1 MLALVLLIQLST
13 HGAVPAAAPLDW
25 MSPDKLGVCI
35 GMERAD
41 VEATIER
48 AGLKAEPGKYSRQL
62 VLHYA
67 ETRTVTMQF
76 VDDRLQSIRFELVD
90 FIPAVRGA
98 YEERPGPIEKRPG
111 YGAPEEKGD
120 RAVVMFNRESP
131 NVMVVLSTV
140 PDDAFGRQG
149 LGFLAI
155 RWFDPAA
162 DKISQ

>member
-1 MLALVLLIQLST
+1 MLALVLLLQLST
-13 HGAVPAAAPLDW
+13 QAANPEAALDW

-35 GMERAD
+35 GMERGD
-41 VEATIER
+41 VETTIER

-62 VLHYA
+62 VVHYS
-67 ETRTVTMQF
+67 ETKTVTMQF
-76 VDDRLQSIRFELVD
+76 VDERLQSIRFELVD

-98 YEERPGPIEKRPG
+98 YQERLGAIEKKFG
-111 YGAPEEKGD
+111 YEAPQQKGD
-120 RAVVMFNRESP
+120 RAVVMFNRETP
-131 NVMVVLSTV
+131 NVMIVLSTV

-162 DKISQ
+162 DRITQ

>member
-1 MLALVLLIQLST
+1 MFALLVLLQFLMQG
-13 HGAVPAAAPLDW
+13 GAPAVSSHDW
-25 MSPDKLGVCI
+25 MSPDKLGLCI
-35 GMERAD
+35 GMARPD
-41 VEATIER
+41 VEAAVER

-62 VLHYA
+62 VVHYA

-90 FIPAVRGA
+90 FIPSVRGA
-98 YEERPGPIEKRPG
+98 YKERLGAIEKTVG
-111 YGAPEEKGD
+111 YQAAKQKGD
-120 RAVVMFNRESP
+120 RAVVTFNRETP

-162 DKISQ
+162 DRIPQ